1 MRSNFAADCREMA
14 AATRKTKAKAKK
26 TCKKFT
32 RKGLRFDLDL
42 SKDTRVLIMYI
53 AYRRFHA
60 MEADEI
66 LRDATAYLADE
77 HYMFGM
83 ELKTHADCEGLR
95 RLSMTELKDVIR
107 KSATKKYKERPS
119 PPFPA
124 GPLCG
129 YMLEGND
136 RRVYK
141 SVRSGNSCVWQH
153 VDLPMPYK

>member
-1 MRSNFAADCREMA
+1 MTRSG
-14 AATRKTKAKAKK
+14 TQTAKRVS
-26 TCKKFT
+26 CKKFT
-32 RKGLRFDLDL
+32 RKNVTRFNVDL
-42 SKDTRVLIMYI
+42 SKDTRVMMMYI
-53 AYRRFHA
+53 AYRRYSA
-60 MEADEI
+60 SMTPEEI
-66 LRDATAYLADE
+66 LRDATGYLGEE

-83 ELKTHADCEGLR
+83 ELKAHADCEGLR
-95 RLSMTELKDVIR
+95 RLSMAELTDIVR
-107 KSATKKYKERPS
+107 KSTTKKYKERPS

-141 SVRSGNSCVWQH
+141 SARVGKSCAWQH

>member
-1 MRSNFAADCREMA
+1 MVGE
-14 AATRKTKAKAKK
+14 TRKAKAKR

-32 RKGLRFDLDL
+32 RKGVRFGLDL
-42 SKDTRVLIMYI
+42 SKDTRVLMMYI
-53 AYRRFHA
+53 AYRRYA
-60 MEADEI
+60 VSMTVGEI

-83 ELKTHADCEGLR
+83 ELKSCADCEGLR
-95 RLSMTELKDVIR
+95 RLSMAELKDVLR
-107 KSATKKYKERPS
+107 KSSTKKYKERPS

-141 SVRSGNSCVWQH
+141 SERVGGSCAWKH
-153 VDLPMPYK
+153 VELPMPYK

>member
-1 MRSNFAADCREMA
+1 MV
-14 AATRKTKAKAKK
+14 AATRKTKGKRAA
-26 TCKKFT
+26 CKKFT
-32 RKGLRFDLDL
+32 RKGVRFDLDL
-42 SKDTRVLIMYI
+42 SKDTRVLMMYI
-53 AYRRFHA
+53 AYRRYA
-60 MEADEI
+60 VSMTVEEI
-66 LRDATAYLADE
+66 LRDAAAYLADE

-83 ELKTHADCEGLR
+83 ELKACADCEGLR
-95 RLSMTELKDVIR
+95 RLSMAELKDVLR
-107 KSATKKYKERPS
+107 KSATKKYKGRQS

-141 SVRSGNSCVWQH
+141 SERAGGSCAWKH

>member
-1 MRSNFAADCREMA
+1 MQSNFTGDYREM
-14 AATRKTKAKAKK
+14 KA
-26 TCKKFT
+26 CKKFT
-32 RKGLRFDLDL
+32 RKGVRFDLDRDL

-53 AYRRFHA
+53 AYRRYYDMGRPMTA
-60 MEADEI
+60 EEI
-66 LRDATAYLADE
+66 LRDATGYLADE

-83 ELKTHADCEGLR
+83 ELKAHADCEGLR
-95 RLSMTELKDVIR
+95 RLSMTELKDVVR
-107 KSATKKYKERPS
+107 KSATKKYKGRPS

>member
-1 MRSNFAADCREMA
+1 MVAR
-14 AATRKTKAKAKK
+14 ATRKTKEKRTA
-26 TCKKFT
+26 CKKFT
-32 RKGLRFDLDL
+32 RKGVRFDLDL
-42 SKDTRVLIMYI
+42 SKDTRVLMMYI

-60 MEADEI
+60 MGLQMTVEEI
-66 LRDATAYLADE
+66 LRDATAYLGDE

-95 RLSMTELKDVIR
+95 RLSMADLKDAVR

-141 SVRSGNSCVWQH
+141 SERAGGSCAWKH